1 MRVWVDRAPW
11 ADVVVALGVLGV
23 EDFKDGAGGVCR
35 WSWTDVPG
43 LAGVDGA
50 WGGLVGWVGQGWLGG
65 TGEGSLVGAQM
76 GSSAVL
82 CVDRPRCG

>member
-35 WSWTDVPG
+35 WSWTDMPG

-50 WGGLVGWVGQGWLGG
+50 WVEQGWLGG
-65 TGEGSLVGAQM
+65 TGKGSLVGVPA
-76 GSSAVL
+76 GSSAAL
-82 CVDRPRCG
+82 CVDRPWSG